1 MTTSYKISFLCA
13 ADIPQS
19 LSLQTDVL
27 AALPPGDGHHLR
39 FRGASEISAHLSARM
54 PLIGAFEDGT
64 LIGQV
69 MVTLPAYEEN
79 NERIDG
85 YPVQHPCT
93 TAIIQS
99 LAISPG
105 KQGNGVGK
113 ALLET
118 AFEAAAMRGCVQLIA
133 KVSTNNTASRTSFE
147 KTGFSMMAEGFDPKK
162 GYPVVYMHRTLQSY
176 DY

>member
-1 MTTSYKISFLCA
+1 MTNSYKISFLCA

-27 AALPPGDGHHLR
+27 AALPPGDAHHLR
-39 FRGASEISAHLSARM
+39 FRGAGEISAHLSARM
-54 PLIGAFEDGT
+54 PFIGAVENGM

-79 NERIDG
+79 NERING
-85 YPVQHPCT
+85 YPIQHPST

-99 LAISPG
+99 LAISPH
-105 KQGNGVGK
+105 KQGNGVGN

-133 KVSTNNTASRTSFE
+133 KVSTGNTASRASFE
-147 KTGFSMMAEGFDPKK
+147 KAGFSVMAEGVDPKK
-162 GYPVVYMHRTLQSY
+162 GYPVIYMHRTL
-176 DY
+176 